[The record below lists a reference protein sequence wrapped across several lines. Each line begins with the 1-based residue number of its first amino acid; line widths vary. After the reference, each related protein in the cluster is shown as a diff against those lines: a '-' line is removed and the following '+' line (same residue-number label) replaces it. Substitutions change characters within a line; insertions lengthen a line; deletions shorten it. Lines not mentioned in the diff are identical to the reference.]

1 MGGSDQWAAAP
12 SLDRLV
18 LHLRTWAMRR
28 SLLLL
33 LAFSISSTLV
43 LPAAHADDSA
53 KINARIETWGRNC
66 KNIVAGKYPKAVM
79 SDISVQL
86 SASDRKDIDSGERTL
101 KDINKSGLSYNW
113 SVMKHSGYCNTDGK
127 GKVTEFVKGQ

>member
-1 MGGSDQWAAAP
+1 
-12 SLDRLV
+12 
-18 LHLRTWAMRR
+18 MRR

-33 LAFSISSTLV
+33 LAFTISGSLV

-66 KNIVAGKYPKAVM
+66 KNAVAGKYPKAVM
-79 SDISVQL
+79 SDISVEL
-86 SASDRKDIDSGERTL
+86 SASDQKDIDSGERTL

-113 SVMKHSGYCNTDGK
+113 TFKKHSGYCNTDGK